1 MPRFVPDTL
10 FSDCWSSV
18 GNVTYYHR
26 NGVCHFRCKAY
37 SEFAGTAQRTIKAWR
52 GLSSKDHKKWR
63 RFAEGVA
70 AHSGQDFL
78 YPQDICE
85 LTNLIS
91 WTNGEQNYI
100 ISCIS
105 ISHS

>member
-1 MPRFVPDTL
+1 L
-10 FSDCWSSV
+10 L
-18 GNVTYYHR
+18 
-26 NGVCHFRCKAY
+26 KALLLIVRHMVMGEDNLLMNRY
-37 SEFAGTAQRTIKAWR
+37 LQY
-52 GLSSKDHKKWR
+52 DP
-63 RFAEGVA
+63 

-91 WTNGEQNYI
+91 WTNGGQNYI